1 MADDGHMQEPDVPGA
16 LARARAGHQDGF
28 EVLWRAWSPRVAG
41 YVRGQGPDI
50 DVDEV
55 VSQAFL
61 EVFAALPGLDGGPE
75 ALLGLLLTVARRRA
89 VDGRRSA
96 GRRRRLAER
105 LRGDAASLDE
115 ARRTH
120 PSAEEETV
128 ERQAHERLRDLLS
141 VLPADQREVLLLRA
155 FGDLTI
161 ESIAE
166 RMGRSVGATKA
177 LQRRGLVTLRRH
189 PELLDAMGLR
199 HGGEA

>member
-1 MADDGHMQEPDVPGA
+1 MQEPDVPGA

-61 EVFAALPGLDGGPE
+61 EVFAALPGVDGGPE
-75 ALLGLLLTVARRRA
+75 ALLGLLMTVARRRA

-96 GRRRRLAER
+96 GRRRRLAE
-105 LRGDAASLDE
+105 LDE

-166 RMGRSVGATKA
+166 HMGRSVGATKA